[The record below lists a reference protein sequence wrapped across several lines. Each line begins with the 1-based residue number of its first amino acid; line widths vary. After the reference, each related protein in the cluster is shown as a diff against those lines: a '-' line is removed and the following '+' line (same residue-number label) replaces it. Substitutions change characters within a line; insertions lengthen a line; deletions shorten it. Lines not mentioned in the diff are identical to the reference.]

1 MGRYAAKVRL
11 HALSAIQS
19 RVPRSVGLETL
30 VDAPLPKIFIDQN
43 SMMGE
48 TVNRDKPVF
57 TQARCPAPM

>member
-19 RVPRSVGLETL
+19 VVPRSVETL
-30 VDAPLPKIFIDQN
+30 VDAPLPKNFIDQD

-57 TQARCPAPM
+57 AQARYPAPM